1 LHVDLRTVS
10 VTIGMPVGGS
20 IPPWTVASLVS
31 TISHCAAN
39 GIRCE
44 FVMEQ
49 SSVVQIGRD
58 AVLDDFLKDDT
69 QKLFWIDSDM
79 TWEPGDFLRLLA
91 LSTIRGVVCATYPRK
106 VEGAAQYQIDM
117 DLAATEQDENGLLPV
132 RGAGLGFTVIER
144 SILEQ
149 LSATKPI
156 VSDGLNGRSMREVFR
171 VDTIDGRR
179 RTEDMAFFSDIRGL
193 GQTVWLDPTINLGH
207 IGMREWTGR
216 VLDAFTITETPSGAP
231 GP

>member
-1 LHVDLRTVS
+1 MEVDIRTVS

-31 TISHCAAN
+31 TISQCASS

-58 AVLDDFLKDDT
+58 AILDDFLKDDT
-69 QKLFWIDSDM
+69 DKLFWIDSDM

-91 LSTIRGVVCATYPRK
+91 LSTIKPVVCATYPRK
-106 VEGAAQYQIDM
+106 VEGGPQFQIDM
-117 DLAATEQDENGLLPV
+117 DLDAVESDDHGLIPV
-132 RGAGLGFTVIER
+132 RGAGLGFTVVDR
-144 SILEQ
+144 AVCRQ
-149 LSATKPI
+149 LADSKPM
-156 VSDGLNGRSMREVFR
+156 VADGLNGRAMREVFR

-179 RTEDMAFFSDIRGL
+179 RTEDMAFFADIREL
-193 GQTVWLDPTINLGH
+193 GHTVWLDPSINLGH
-207 IGMREWTGR
+207 VGMREWTG
-216 VLDAFTITETPSGAP
+216 VVMDAFQRK
-231 GP
+231 